1 MSEDYGQ
8 KIIDA
13 VRLAA
18 FSVKDQ
24 RELDTLKAA
33 NEMPAIAA
41 EMMAGI
47 AADKQGLPAPEEL
60 MRREAELI
68 AKWPEACRRAGVGA
82 MPIPD
87 EFMRA
92 ITSFVGRAI
101 SQTRTRYSRIIR
113 LVPPRE
119 WPALISFL
127 VTSKA
132 SSTCC
137 TSNAPNAC
145 ATAVTASPG

>member
-1 MSEDYGQ
+1 V
-8 KIIDA
+8 KA
-13 VRLAA
+13 V
-18 FSVKDQ
+18 
-24 RELDTLKAA
+24 

-47 AADKQGLPAPEEL
+47 AADKRGLPAPEEL

-92 ITSFVGRAI
+92 ITSFVGRA
-101 SQTRTRYSRIIR
+101 S
-113 LVPPRE
+113 
-119 WPALISFL
+119 
-127 VTSKA
+127 
-132 SSTCC
+132 
-137 TSNAPNAC
+137 
-145 ATAVTASPG
+145 

>member
-24 RELDTLKAA
+24 RELDTLKAV

-47 AADKQGLPAPEEL
+47 AADKRGLPAPEEL

-92 ITSFVGRAI
+92 ITSFVGRA
-101 SQTRTRYSRIIR
+101 S
-113 LVPPRE
+113 
-119 WPALISFL
+119 
-127 VTSKA
+127 
-132 SSTCC
+132 
-137 TSNAPNAC
+137 
-145 ATAVTASPG
+145 